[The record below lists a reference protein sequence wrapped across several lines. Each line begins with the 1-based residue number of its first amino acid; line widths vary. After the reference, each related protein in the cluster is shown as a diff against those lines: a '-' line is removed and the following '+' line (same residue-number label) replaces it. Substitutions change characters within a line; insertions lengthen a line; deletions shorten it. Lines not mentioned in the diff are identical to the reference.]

1 MCTLHIL
8 HIFLEMY
15 VYMSISFYVYV
26 QVKNVF
32 GKKTIIQQLDVGL
45 DELGSCR
52 CYVGFYVGL

>member
-1 MCTLHIL
+1 
-8 HIFLEMY
+8 MY

>member
-1 MCTLHIL
+1 
-8 HIFLEMY
+8 MY
-15 VYMSISFYVYV
+15 VYMSESMSFYVYV